1 MLHALGSGRD
11 QIRRGVGVWNP
22 TGIHLKLTG
31 PPPVRQLLFD
41 PVPPFALCEGTMP
54 NSFNTLDKVKRVEA
68 TAGIVVEQVNLG
80 HGHLLW
86 GSAEF
91 TSGAIFGKHPE
102 GPGVESNVSA
112 LVQEFSIKDLEHF
125 TGIKAHTIR
134 AWEQR
139 YGLLNPR
146 RTSTN
151 IRYYTSEDL
160 KLLLNVSL
168 LNQNGHKIS
177 HIAAM
182 GESEMGNALR
192 ALETVSDREDHWLGM
207 LKISMLNFDEQLF
220 RSVSKT
226 FEEQS
231 GFSDLLLRLYLP
243 FMGQIGMLWL
253 TNAICPAHEHF
264 VSNLIRQRLFR
275 AVDELP
281 PVDPSYTGSV
291 FALFLPEREIH
302 DISLLMVHYL
312 LRSAGYKSL
321 FLGQSVPL
329 EDLTQLDAQFPELN
343 CVAYCTTYPAE
354 NGVVDYFNRVL
365 RESSTTSLRFHYA
378 GRVFNGVESPSERIA
393 CHGDG
398 QSLLG
403 SLLNL

>member
-1 MLHALGSGRD
+1 M
-11 QIRRGVGVWNP
+11 
-22 TGIHLKLTG
+22 
-31 PPPVRQLLFD
+31 
-41 PVPPFALCEGTMP
+41 
-54 NSFNTLDKVKRVEA
+54 
-68 TAGIVVEQVNLG
+68 
-80 HGHLLW
+80 
-86 GSAEF
+86 
-91 TSGAIFGKHPE
+91 
-102 GPGVESNVSA
+102 
-112 LVQEFSIKDLEHF
+112 QEFSIKDLEHF

-151 IRYYTSEDL
+151 IRFYTSEDL

-168 LNQNGHKIS
+168 LNHNGHKIS

-182 GESEMGNALR
+182 ADEEMRAALR
-192 ALETVSDREDHWLGM
+192 ELESSTSKEEHWLGM

-220 RSVSKT
+220 QSVSKT
-226 FEEQS
+226 FEDQH

-253 TNAICPAHEHF
+253 TSAICPAHEHF
-264 VSNLIRQRLFR
+264 VSNLIRQKLFGAIDRL
-275 AVDELP
+275 EP
-281 PVDPSYTGSV
+281 IDPSYDGAV

-312 LRSAGYKSL
+312 LRKSGFKSL

-329 EDLTQLDAQFPELN
+329 EDLTQLDAQFPALN

-354 NGVVDYFNRVL
+354 SGVQDYFGRVT
-365 RESSTTSLRFHYA
+365 RESEGTSLRFHYA
-378 GRVFNGVESPSERIA
+378 GRVFDGVESPVERIQ
-393 CHGDG
+393 CHADG
-398 QSLLG
+398 QSLLAA
-403 SLLNL
+403 LLNL

>member
-1 MLHALGSGRD
+1 MSIA
-11 QIRRGVGVWNP
+11 
-22 TGIHLKLTG
+22 
-31 PPPVRQLLFD
+31 
-41 PVPPFALCEGTMP
+41 
-54 NSFNTLDKVKRVEA
+54 
-68 TAGIVVEQVNLG
+68 
-80 HGHLLW
+80 
-86 GSAEF
+86 
-91 TSGAIFGKHPE
+91 
-102 GPGVESNVSA
+102 
-112 LVQEFSIKDLEHF
+112 VQEFSIKDLEHF

-182 GESEMGNALR
+182 GESEMGEALR
-192 ALETVSDREDHWLGM
+192 ALETVSDREDHWMGM

-226 FEEQS
+226 FEDQA

-275 AVDELP
+275 AIDEMPTVDAA
-281 PVDPSYTGSV
+281 YGGTV

-302 DISLLMVHYL
+302 DISLLMVQYL
-312 LRSAGYKSL
+312 LRSSGYKSL

-329 EDLTQLDAQFPELN
+329 EDLTQMDVQFPNLH

-354 NGVVDYFNRVL
+354 SGVEDYFNRVT
-365 RESSTTSLRFHYA
+365 RESSSTSLNFHFA
-378 GRVFNGVESPSERIA
+378 GRVFAEVDNPSDRIS
-393 CHGDG
+393 CYGDG
-398 QSLLG
+398 QSLLTA
-403 SLLNL
+403 LLNL

>member
-1 MLHALGSGRD
+1 MAD
-11 QIRRGVGVWNP
+11 
-22 TGIHLKLTG
+22 
-31 PPPVRQLLFD
+31 
-41 PVPPFALCEGTMP
+41 
-54 NSFNTLDKVKRVEA
+54 SFNTLDEVKRVEVA
-68 TAGIVVEQVNLG
+68 TTAVVEKVNFG
-80 HGHLLW
+80 HGLRLR
-86 GSAEF
+86 GPAEF
-91 TSGAIFGKHPE
+91 TSGGIFVEHP
-102 GPGVESNVSA
+102 GTLDVETNVSVV
-112 LVQEFSIKDLEHF
+112 VQEFSIKDLEHF

-177 HIAAM
+177 RIAAM
-182 GESEMGNALR
+182 GESEMGEALR
-192 ALETVSDREDHWLGM
+192 ALETVADREDHWMGM

-231 GFSDLLLRLYLP
+231 GFSDLLMRLYLP

-275 AVDELP
+275 AIDELRT
-281 PVDPSYTGSV
+281 VDASYGGTV

-312 LRSAGYKSL
+312 LRSSGYRSL

-329 EDLTQLDAQFPELN
+329 EDLTQLDAQFPNLH

-354 NGVVDYFNRVL
+354 NGVEDYFNRVA
-365 RESSTTSLRFHYA
+365 RESSNTSLHFHFS
-378 GRVFNGVESPSERIA
+378 GRVFSGVDNPSERIA
-393 CHGDG
+393 CYGDG
-398 QSLLG
+398 QSLLTA
-403 SLLNL
+403 LLNL